1 MVPSRWGRLY
11 AVTGTDK
18 AFSTRAEA
26 EAHLATLGKAEPKV
40 MIFNATDGIYAYPT
54 AVSEIKAN
62 QLIAE
67 MRARFAVQ
75 GYYKTASGE
84 RIAPE
89 AVEYTLE
96 AV

>member
-1 MVPSRWGRLY
+1 MKQPKV
-11 AVTGTDK
+11 K
-18 AFSTRAEA
+18 Q
-26 EAHLATLGKAEPKV
+26 PKV

-67 MRARFAVQ
+67 MRARFALQ

-89 AVEYTLE
+89 DVQYTLE
-96 AV
+96 DVKSAKRTV